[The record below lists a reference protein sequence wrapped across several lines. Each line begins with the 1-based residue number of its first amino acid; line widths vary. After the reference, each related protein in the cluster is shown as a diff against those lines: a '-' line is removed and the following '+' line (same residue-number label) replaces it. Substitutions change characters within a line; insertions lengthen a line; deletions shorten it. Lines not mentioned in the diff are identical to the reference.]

1 MGFSGFGMGGFEM
14 DNDDP
19 TPEDIGIFIPQE
31 ELQAWWAD
39 MQRKYPQIFPAS
51 DPCPDRQWPKDT
63 KVRNYFD
70 GDRSKEMNAI
80 ILGSTMTKEPLSPSG
95 EVYPKYVVR
104 FPPNSSELSYI
115 HLTEAH
121 EEDGWEVV
129 EEGPTNYDNVD

>member
-1 MGFSGFGMGGFEM
+1 MEE

-19 TPEDIGIFIPQE
+19 TPADIGRFIPQA
-31 ELQAWWAD
+31 ELQEWWTF

-51 DPCPDRQWPKDT
+51 DPCPSKQLTKGT

-80 ILGSTMTKEPLSPSG
+80 ILGSKMKKESFSP
-95 EVYPKYVVR
+95 EEYPMYVVR
-104 FPPNSSELSYI
+104 CPPSSHELSYI

-121 EEDGWEVV
+121 EEDGWKVV
-129 EEGPTNYDNVD
+129 QED